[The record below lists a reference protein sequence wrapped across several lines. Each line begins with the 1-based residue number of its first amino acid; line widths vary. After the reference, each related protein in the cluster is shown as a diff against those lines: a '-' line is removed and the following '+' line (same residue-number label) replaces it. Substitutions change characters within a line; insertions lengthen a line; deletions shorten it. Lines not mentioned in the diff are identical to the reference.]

1 MACASQ
7 PPTALM
13 FHISYSAVSLTHG
26 H

>member
-7 PPTALM
+7 PLTVLLLV
-13 FHISYSAVSLTHG
+13 SYLSAVSLTHG